1 MVASTD
7 KTLENISTRMD
18 IFASD
23 IKNLYNFN
31 KMVESQLT
39 QLAAIVPPL
48 EKGKISGQ
56 PEDL

>member
-1 MVASTD
+1 
-7 KTLENISTRMD
+7 MD